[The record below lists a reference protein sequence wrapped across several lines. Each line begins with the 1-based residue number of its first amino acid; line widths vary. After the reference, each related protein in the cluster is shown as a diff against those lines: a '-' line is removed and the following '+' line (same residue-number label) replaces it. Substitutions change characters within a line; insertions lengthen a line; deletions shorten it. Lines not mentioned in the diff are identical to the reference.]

1 MIPRRMR
8 TEKELDVQVQ
18 CHILVDLL
26 PKSCSSPPVLLANS
40 ADEIGRL
47 ASAIMSNNFRS
58 IGTRAHIYV
67 EGWVCFTQYWSI
79 GSLEIH
85 TKNTRRLTTSFGASN
100 ASVNWRI
107 EASRV
112 SRACLSLLTISF
124 TLFWTCNDTFF
135 SRVSSTDGSV
145 TDPMFTK
152 SRGGLN

>member
-1 MIPRRMR
+1 VIPRRMR

-18 CHILVDLL
+18 CHILVDL

-58 IGTRAHIYV
+58 IATLAHIYV
-67 EGWVCFTQYWSI
+67 EGWVCFTQYGSI

-85 TKNTRRLTTSFGASN
+85 TKNTTRLTTTSGASN

-107 EASRV
+107 EVSRV

-124 TLFWTCNDTFF
+124 TLF
-135 SRVSSTDGSV
+135 
-145 TDPMFTK
+145 
-152 SRGGLN
+152 